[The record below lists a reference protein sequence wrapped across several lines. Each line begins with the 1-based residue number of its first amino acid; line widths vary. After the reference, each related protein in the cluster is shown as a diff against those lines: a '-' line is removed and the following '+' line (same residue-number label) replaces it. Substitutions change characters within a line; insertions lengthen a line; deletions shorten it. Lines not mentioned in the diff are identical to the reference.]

1 MGTPPIKIALL
12 TSSRADFGIYL
23 PLLKKL
29 KADQAFA
36 LEIIAFGTH
45 PSRENGFS
53 LQQIFDE
60 GYKVAIAIDTTP
72 KGDHPADI
80 SRAMA
85 QVMAEMTMV
94 WETTQ
99 YDLIIALGDRFEM
112 FAAVASALPFNIQI
126 VHIHG
131 GEVTLGAID
140 DAMRHSITHMAQLHF
155 TVTETYENNVIRMRG
170 SAKGVYNTGSLSI
183 DNLSSMH
190 LADVELLKKQT
201 GIDFSRP
208 TLLVTLHP
216 ETIFFENNANHVQVL
231 TEALKKL
238 QQYQQ
243 LITLP
248 NADTASAIIRQQLLK
263 YAESHDNVFTF
274 ENLGALVY
282 LSAMK
287 HAMAIVGNSSSG
299 FAEAAFFPKWVI
311 NIGNRQDGR
320 LRTDNILDV
329 PFDATQI
336 IKAVEIAVSKPVPY
350 VGPVY
355 GMGNAAER
363 MINILKNECNG
374 NE

>member
-1 MGTPPIKIALL
+1 
-12 TSSRADFGIYL
+12 
-23 PLLKKL
+23 
-29 KADQAFA
+29 
-36 LEIIAFGTH
+36 
-45 PSRENGFS
+45 
-53 LQQIFDE
+53 
-60 GYKVAIAIDTTP
+60 
-72 KGDHPADI
+72 
-80 SRAMA
+80 
-85 QVMAEMTMV
+85 
-94 WETTQ
+94 
-99 YDLIIALGDRFEM
+99 
-112 FAAVASALPFNIQI
+112 
-126 VHIHG
+126 
-131 GEVTLGAID
+131 
-140 DAMRHSITHMAQLHF
+140 
-155 TVTETYENNVIRMRG
+155 
-170 SAKGVYNTGSLSI
+170 
-183 DNLSSMH
+183 MH